1 MTVDGPVNAWAGYIL
16 GVQLSPDE
24 VFAFYERE
32 LGTLWW
38 QRDLLRLTQLTAET
52 DARVWCK
59 GLMGFRIGI
68 EDQRRAFQPD
78 FYRGQTFRAAYEASL
93 SARTPGTG

>member
-59 GLMGFRIGI
+59 ASWVSASVSRISDGRSSRTSI
-68 EDQRRAFQPD
+68 AVRRSARRTRRA
-78 FYRGQTFRAAYEASL
+78 
-93 SARTPGTG
+93 